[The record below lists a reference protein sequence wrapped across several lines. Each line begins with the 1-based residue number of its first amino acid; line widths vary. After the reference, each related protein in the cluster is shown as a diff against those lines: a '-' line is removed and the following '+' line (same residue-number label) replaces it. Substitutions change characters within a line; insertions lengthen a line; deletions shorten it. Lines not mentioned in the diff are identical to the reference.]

1 MHLALSAAAAT
12 YAESLH
18 REHLN
23 QNFNVRWTR
32 VQL

>member
-18 REHLN
+18 IEHPN
-23 QNFNVRWTR
+23 QNFKVRWTR
-32 VQL
+32 VRL